1 MLAIY
6 LLLTF
11 FLGFMFVDPVSAQEG
26 LRDVKAPVAYPSSL
40 VVVLLSVAVL
50 AALILLGLFIKHRLR
65 QSRVKRVIVLK
76 PWEKA
81 LKQLTD
87 LEKENVLAKEQYDA
101 FYSTLSD
108 ILRRYVEEQFG
119 IRAPDMTTEEFMQY
133 LRKSSELNPAQKK
146 SLEQFMQASD
156 LVKFAKYQP
165 DPSEAMQAFRLAG
178 AFIEE
183 TRPHEEQVG

>member
-1 MLAIY
+1 MTGIY
-6 LLLTF
+6 FLLLLFGSLTF
-11 FLGFMFVDPVSAQEG
+11 VNPTLAQEG
-26 LRDVKAPVAYPSSL
+26 LRDVKAPVAYPSSIMFIL
-40 VVVLLSVAVL
+40 VAIGIVMAAV
-50 AALILLGLFIKHRLR
+50 LLGLFIRHRLR
-65 QSRVKRVIVLK
+65 QALVKRVVILK

-87 LEKENVLAKEQYDA
+87 LEKENVLSRELYDV

-119 IRAPDMTTEEFMQY
+119 IRAPEMTTEEFMQY
-133 LRKSSELNPAQKK
+133 LRKSSELNPQQKQ

-156 LVKFAKYQP
+156 LVKFAKYRP

-183 TRPHEEQVG
+183 TRPKEEQG